1 MPFKHGIT
9 LTEISTGARTLTAVS
24 TAILGLVATAPDADA
39 DTFPLD
45 RPVLVTDIETAIGK
59 AGLAGTL
66 ARSLRA
72 IADQTRP
79 VLVVVRVA
87 EGADD
92 AATASNVIGTT
103 TAEGTKTGMQALLA
117 AQAQLGVKPK
127 ILGTPGLETQAVT
140 AALSVIAK
148 QLRGFVYARAL
159 GATITEAT
167 AYRANFSE
175 RELMLLMPDF
185 LAWDTAANANVTSYA
200 AARAMGLRALIDEQ
214 TGPHKTLSNVAVSG
228 EVGLTQDIHW
238 DIEDMASDAGVLNA
252 AQVTALIRS
261 DSGFRFWGNRT
272 CADDPLFV
280 FESTVRVAQLLAD
293 TVARGMVW
301 AMDKD
306 LTPSLARDIVET
318 VNGFFLDLK
327 TSGVILGAKAWF
339 DETDNPVDSLK
350 AGKLRIDYDYAVPPP
365 LEDLGFNQR
374 ITDSY
379 FADFASQLSQA
390 G

>member
-39 DTFPLD
+39 DAFPLD

-140 AALSVIAK
+140 AALAVIA
-148 QLRGFVYARAL
+148 RSCAGSSMPAR
-159 GATITEAT
+159 
-167 AYRANFSE
+167 
-175 RELMLLMPDF
+175 
-185 LAWDTAANANVTSYA
+185 W
-200 AARAMGLRALIDEQ
+200 ARRSPRRPPIAPI
-214 TGPHKTLSNVAVSG
+214 S
-228 EVGLTQDIHW
+228 
-238 DIEDMASDAGVLNA
+238 AS
-252 AQVTALIRS
+252 
-261 DSGFRFWGNRT
+261 
-272 CADDPLFV
+272 
-280 FESTVRVAQLLAD
+280 
-293 TVARGMVW
+293 
-301 AMDKD
+301 
-306 LTPSLARDIVET
+306 
-318 VNGFFLDLK
+318 
-327 TSGVILGAKAWF
+327 
-339 DETDNPVDSLK
+339 
-350 AGKLRIDYDYAVPPP
+350 
-365 LEDLGFNQR
+365 
-374 ITDSY
+374 
-379 FADFASQLSQA
+379 AS
-390 G
+390 